1 MERYFLGNNTA
12 YGFIGN
18 YETELKNKNRVI
30 LLKGGPGTGKS
41 SILKK
46 LAAEAKSRG
55 LDFELWY
62 CSGDPDSLDGVYIK
76 ELDTAIVDATAP
88 HASGADLP
96 MIKDFIYDLASSL
109 SHEKLAECKEEI
121 EKALYSKKQHFI
133 RAYQHL
139 KSAFCHFNNQMEL
152 EMQGLKQADIRAYAS
167 VIASKLRSENR
178 ENSLRRSLFTYAICP
193 NGEDTY
199 YDHLRG
205 KYVYKVSGS
214 SAAKKIFFDELC
226 GLLVGGTVILNP
238 LDPKI
243 IDGFVIGNS
252 AVVGDVGHMSDF
264 VRENVNLGVYDGA
277 LNMRA
282 IEEEK
287 NYVVLHT
294 AFAVEQLGKA
304 RESHLAAEKYF
315 IAAMDFDNN
324 NAMYSHILRD
334 VFGDVNIR

>member
-12 YGFIGN
+12 YGFVGN
-18 YETELKNKNRVI
+18 YETELINKRRVI

-41 SILKK
+41 SILKR
-46 LAAEAKSRG
+46 LAAEAKNRG
-55 LDFELWY
+55 LDYELWY

-96 MIKDFIYDLASSL
+96 KIKDFLYDLAGSL
-109 SHEKLAECKEEI
+109 SHAKLSAHKDEI
-121 EKALYSKKQHFI
+121 ETLLYNKKQHFI

-139 KSAFCHFNNQMEL
+139 KSALCHFKNQIEL
-152 EMQGLKQADIRAYAS
+152 ESQGLKGSDVRAYAS

-178 ENSLRRSLFTYAICP
+178 DGSVRRKLFTHAICP
-193 NGEDTY
+193 IGEDTY
-199 YDHLRG
+199 FDHLRG

-214 SAAKKIFFDELC
+214 AAARRMFFDELC
-226 GLLVGGTVILNP
+226 GLVDGGTVILNP
-238 LDPKI
+238 LEPNC
-243 IDGFVIGNS
+243 IDGFIVGDV
-252 AVVGDVGHMSDF
+252 AVVSDVGHMSAA
-264 VRENVNLGVYDGA
+264 VKENVNLGVYDGA
-277 LNMRA
+277 TNIRA

-304 RESHLAAEKYF
+304 RENHLAAEKYF
-315 IAAMDFDNN
+315 IDAMDFDNN
-324 NAMYSHILRD
+324 GKIYSDILRD
-334 VFGDVNIR
+334 VFADKNA